1 MRLENFQRDQ
11 GLRAANKLTQK
22 HIYFENHK
30 MNVKLAFQTFS
41 ESVSNSL
48 NYLQSL
54 DETKGMFAESEA
66 TAEFCLIMNNMGDLL
81 NCKSKFLKG
90 PYKSPHE
97 GNFFGKK
104 TLAMDLEKNVSLMT
118 HNKGENILKTNRKTG
133 FLGIIINLR
142 NPFTLFEDLNKKG
155 LEFLLTYKLSQDFL
169 ETFFGA
175 IRSRGG
181 FNNNPNCLQFKTAY
195 RQLLLRYEIK
205 ELDNGNCSF
214 DGVQIL
220 HTSSKSVDNSSEV
233 NTDVEINPEEI
244 DEDIILSTFYELT
257 HYVEGVVDYIAGFV
271 AKKLKTKFE
280 FVFKIWR
287 GVMRRCHF

>member
-1 MRLENFQRDQ
+1 MGVNTCFLCGSKRP
-11 GLRAANKLTQK
+11 
-22 HIYFENHK
+22 
-30 MNVKLAFQTFS
+30 
-41 ESVSNSL
+41 
-48 NYLQSL
+48 
-54 DETKGMFAESEA
+54 KG
-66 TAEFCLIMNNMGDLL
+66 
-81 NCKSKFLKG
+81 
-90 PYKSPHE
+90 
-97 GNFFGKK
+97 GKK
-104 TLAMDLEKNVSLMT
+104 TLAMDLEKYVSLMT
-118 HNKGENILKTNRKTG
+118 DNKGVNILKTNRKTG

-142 NPFTLFEDLNKKG
+142 NTFTLFEDLNKKG
-155 LEFLLTYKLSQDFL
+155 LEFLLTYKLCQDFL

-195 RQLLLRYEIK
+195 RQLLLRHEIK

-280 FVFKIWR
+280 CHICIQNLEGSDEKMPLLKKIKNR
-287 GVMRRCHF
+287 GSLKTPSTDVAYICKTAEKFIRHHDIKKIICTT